1 MKTDHELQLEVLDEL
16 AWDPSIHAAHI
27 GVTTREGVVTL
38 SGHVASYAEK
48 LAAEKA
54 ARRVDGVRAVAEEV
68 EVRVPSSARRDDADI
83 ARAALDALQWSVNV
97 PDDQLRL
104 VVENGWIKLDGE
116 VDWRYQAE
124 AAANSV
130 RYLTGVRGV
139 TNNVRVRPRVH
150 AQDVRQA
157 ITAALKRSAEVEAR
171 QIAVETA
178 DGRVTLRG
186 RVHSW
191 KERDAAERAAW
202 SAAGV
207 VAVDDRLTVEG
218 HSFV

>member
-1 MKTDHELQLEVLDEL
+1 MKTDHELQREVLDEL
-16 AWDPSIHAAHI
+16 AWDPSIHAAHV
-27 GVTTREGVVTL
+27 GVTAREGVVTL

-54 ARRVDGVRAVAEEV
+54 ARRVEGVRAVAEEV
-68 EVRVPSSARRDDADI
+68 EVRVPSSAKRDDADI
-83 ARAALDALQWSVNV
+83 ARAALDALKWSVNV
-97 PDDQLRL
+97 PNDQLRL

-124 AAANSV
+124 AAAKTV

-139 TNNVRVRPRVH
+139 TNNVRVRRRVH
-150 AQDVRQA
+150 THDVREA

-171 QIAVETA
+171 QIAVEAA
-178 DGRVTLRG
+178 DGTVTLRG

-207 VAVDDRLTVEG
+207 MAVDDRLTVEG